1 MRAQVETVAAGRR
14 MKPTHR
20 VPVVCLAAA
29 LVMLGGSLAL
39 SRDRFTWIL
48 ETFPVLLGLPILV
61 LTYRRFRFSDWMYAF
76 LVLHTLILCTGGVYT
91 YAEVPLG
98 FWMQSWFGFA
108 RNHFD
113 RIGHFAQGFIPAMV
127 TRELL
132 LRTSPLRRGRW
143 LNFLTLATCLAV
155 SALYEL
161 IEAAAAIGMGAT
173 ADAFLGSQ
181 GDRWDAQYDMLFA
194 LMGAASYLAILT
206 RAHDRFIRSRAEVP
220 LTAEVPR

>member
-1 MRAQVETVAAGRR
+1 
-14 MKPTHR
+14 MKPANR
-20 VPVVCLAAA
+20 VPALCLAAA
-29 LVMLGGSLAL
+29 SVVLAGSLVV
-39 SRDRFTWIL
+39 SRDRFTWVL
-48 ETFPVLLGLPILV
+48 ETFPVLIGLPILV
-61 LTYRRFRFSDWMYAF
+61 LTYRGFRFSDWMYVF
-76 LVLHTLILCTGGVYT
+76 LVLHTLILATGGVYT

-113 RIGHFAQGFIPAMV
+113 RIGHFAQGFIPAMLV
-127 TRELL
+127 RELL

-155 SALYEL
+155 SAFYEL
-161 IEAAAAIGMGAT
+161 IEAAAAISMGAT

-194 LMGAASYLAILT
+194 LAGAAAYLVLLT
-206 RAHDRFIRSRAEVP
+206 RAHDRFIPAREV
-220 LTAEVPR
+220 V

>member
-1 MRAQVETVAAGRR
+1 MPAR
-14 MKPTHR
+14 HR
-20 VPVVCLAAA
+20 VPTVCLVAA
-29 LVMLGGSLAL
+29 LVILGGSLAL
-39 SRDRFTWIL
+39 SHDRFTWVL
-48 ETFPVLLGLPILV
+48 ETFPVLLGLPVLV

-91 YAEVPLG
+91 YAQVPLG
-98 FWMQSWFGFA
+98 FWMQKWFGFA

-113 RIGHFAQGFIPAMV
+113 RIGHFAQGFIPAML

-161 IEAAAAIGMGAT
+161 IEAATAIGMGST

-181 GDRWDAQYDMLFA
+181 GDRWDAQYDMFFA
-194 LMGAASYLAILT
+194 LLGAASYLVFLS
-206 RAHDRFIRSRAEVP
+206 RAHDRFIPAPRATDVG
-220 LTAEVPR
+220 

>member
-1 MRAQVETVAAGRR
+1 
-14 MKPTHR
+14 MKPANR
-20 VPVVCLAAA
+20 VPALCLAAA
-29 LVMLGGSLAL
+29 SVVLAGSLVV
-39 SRDRFTWIL
+39 SRDRFTWVL
-48 ETFPVLLGLPILV
+48 ETFPVLVGLPILV
-61 LTYRRFRFSDWMYAF
+61 LTSRRFRFSDWMYVF
-76 LVLHTLILCTGGVYT
+76 LVLHTLILATGGVYT

-113 RIGHFAQGFIPAMV
+113 RIGHFAQGFIPAMLV
-127 TRELL
+127 RELL

-155 SALYEL
+155 SAFYEL
-161 IEAAAAIGMGAT
+161 IEAAAAISMGAT

-194 LMGAASYLAILT
+194 LAGAAAYLVLLT
-206 RAHDRFIRSRAEVP
+206 RAHDRFIPAREV
-220 LTAEVPR
+220 V